1 MDIKMVNRVDDA
13 EAQNVTRV
21 SRDTCRKKVTSVT
34 EVGKRIYIECV
45 IRLFNILCIHNCV
58 KKKFNLINLLCIV
71 CILPLGRVPRY
82 IRTF

>member
-34 EVGKRIYIECV
+34 EVGKRIY
-45 IRLFNILCIHNCV
+45 R
-58 KKKFNLINLLCIV
+58 V
-71 CILPLGRVPRY
+71 CG
-82 IRTF
+82 